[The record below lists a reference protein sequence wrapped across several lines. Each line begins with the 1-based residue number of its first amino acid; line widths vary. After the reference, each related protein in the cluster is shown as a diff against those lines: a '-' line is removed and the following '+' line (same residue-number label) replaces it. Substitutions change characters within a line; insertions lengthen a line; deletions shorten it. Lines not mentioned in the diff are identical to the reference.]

1 MLKGV
6 SMPNTDTIATRRGR
20 STRAK
25 IITLSLDEQ
34 VQDFLDARDGL
45 RTYDVLYGNS
55 SDMLLPR
62 RLATRKGKRA

>member
-6 SMPNTDTIATRRGR
+6 LMPNTDTIATRRGR
-20 STRAK
+20 SARAK
-25 IITLSLDEQ
+25 VITLSLDEQ

-55 SDMLLPR
+55 SDVLLPR

>member
-6 SMPNTDTIATRRGR
+6 PVPNTDTIATRRSR

-25 IITLSLDEQ
+25 VITLSLDEQ

-45 RTYDVLYGNS
+45 RTYDVLYGDS
-55 SDMLLPR
+55 SDALLPR
-62 RLATRKGKRA
+62 RLAARKGKRA

>member
-6 SMPNTDTIATRRGR
+6 PVPNTDMIAIRRGR

-25 IITLSLDEQ
+25 VITLSLDEQ

-45 RTYDVLYGNS
+45 RTYDVLYGDS
-55 SDMLLPR
+55 SDALLPR
-62 RLATRKGKRA
+62 RLAGRKGKRA

>member
-6 SMPNTDTIATRRGR
+6 PMPNTDTIAMRRGR
-20 STRAK
+20 NTRAK
-25 IITLSLDEQ
+25 LMTLSLDEQ

-55 SDMLLPR
+55 SDTLLPR

>member
-6 SMPNTDTIATRRGR
+6 PMPNTDTIATRRGR

-25 IITLSLDEQ
+25 VITLSLDEQ
-34 VQDFLDARDGL
+34 VEDFLDARDGL

-55 SDMLLPR
+55 SDTLLLR
-62 RLATRKGKRA
+62 RFATRKGKRA